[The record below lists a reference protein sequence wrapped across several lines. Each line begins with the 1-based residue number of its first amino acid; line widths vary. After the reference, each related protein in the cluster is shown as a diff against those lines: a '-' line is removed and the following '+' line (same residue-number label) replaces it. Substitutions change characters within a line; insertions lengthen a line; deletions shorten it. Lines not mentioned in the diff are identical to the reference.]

1 MKKSMLVSLLVVIS
15 LLAAAVPS
23 YAWHHFS
30 HGRVFIG
37 VGPGFW
43 WGPGYPYW
51 YPPPYYYGPPTVVV
65 QEPPTYIE
73 QPPLAPS
80 APPAAYW
87 YYCPS
92 AQGYYPAVP
101 SCPEAWMKVPPRA
114 D

>member
-1 MKKSMLVSLLVVIS
+1 MKKSVLVSLLVVMS
-15 LLAAAVPS
+15 LVFAAVPS

-37 VGPGFW
+37 VGPTFW
-43 WGPGYPYW
+43 WGPGYSYW
-51 YPPPYYYGPPTVVV
+51 YPPPYYGPPTVVV

-73 QPPLAPS
+73 QPPP
-80 APPAAYW
+80 APPPAYW

-101 SCPEAWMKVPPRA
+101 TCPEAWVKVPPRSE
-114 D
+114 